1 MVPSQPKKKLAFCH
15 DYQERGC
22 CDRKLTK
29 SIKAAVDALVDPA
42 CSNCYAV
49 VADYKCAECS
59 PDSGTHLA
67 PLLSLHSCQT
77 LINRHATAMFHEGL
91 KSQIRFCWVRQR
103 TAIRSFRCRC
113 CASHSP

>member
-42 CSNCYAV
+42 CANCYAV

-59 PDSGTHLA
+59 PDSGTPSH
-67 PLLSLHSCQT
+67 HSFACIPAK
-77 LINRHATAMFHEGL
+77 L
-91 KSQIRFCWVRQR
+91 
-103 TAIRSFRCRC
+103 
-113 CASHSP
+113 